1 MYVVL
6 LVQYEWTVL
15 TFVHVH
21 ILFFY
26 QIFAEIGQG
35 KMSKS
40 SQFLFVCFMSGV
52 AGREGTLD

>member
-1 MYVVL
+1 MYVVII
-6 LVQYEWTVL
+6 VQYEWTVL

-21 ILFFY
+21 SLVFY
-26 QIFAEIGQG
+26 QILAEIGYG